1 MKKSVRTQVGRVV
14 SNKMKKT
21 VVVLMVIKT
30 KDPIFGKYHPKK
42 RKFKAHDEAQTCQVG
57 DKVAIVESK
66 PISHEKRWVVSQVL
80 EKAVATGEVK
90 EV

>member
-1 MKKSVRTQVGRVV
+1 MEKLVRTQIGKVV

-21 VVVLMVIKT
+21 IVVLTISKT

-57 DKVAIVESK
+57 DKVAIIESK
-66 PISHEKRWVVSQVL
+66 PISHEKRWVVSQIL